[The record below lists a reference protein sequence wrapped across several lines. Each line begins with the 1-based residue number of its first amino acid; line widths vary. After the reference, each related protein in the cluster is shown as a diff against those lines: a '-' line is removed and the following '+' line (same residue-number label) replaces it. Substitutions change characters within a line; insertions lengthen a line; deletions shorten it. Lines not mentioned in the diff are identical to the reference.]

1 METILTT
8 ALTSARE
15 QSEVIS
21 AQDFDQLMR
30 QHQRR
35 VYRVIYLL
43 VRDDD
48 LADVL
53 TQECFLRAYQKLG
66 SFRGECRV
74 ETWLLRIAVNLVRDH
89 GKSRRNSFWRK
100 LVGLDEQ
107 VEINSA
113 LRAVHASPESSL
125 LAREELKEVWRA
137 LDEVS
142 AQQRTIFLLRFAEEM
157 SLAEIAQVLGLA
169 TGSVKAQLFRA
180 TGKVRE
186 VLRQKQWR

>member
-15 QSEVIS
+15 QSEVIT
-21 AQDFDQLMR
+21 ARDFDQLMR

-43 VRDDD
+43 VRDHD

-74 ETWLLRIAVNLVRDH
+74 QTWLLRIAINLVRDH

-107 VEINSA
+107 IETNAVPT
-113 LRAVHASPESSL
+113 AVHASPESSL
-125 LAREELKEVWRA
+125 
-137 LDEVS
+137 
-142 AQQRTIFLLRFAEEM
+142 
-157 SLAEIAQVLGLA
+157 
-169 TGSVKAQLFRA
+169 
-180 TGKVRE
+180 
-186 VLRQKQWR
+186 

>member
-15 QSEVIS
+15 QSEVITEH
-21 AQDFDQLMR
+21 DFDQLMR

-43 VRDDD
+43 VRDHD

-74 ETWLLRIAVNLVRDH
+74 QTWLLRIAINLVRDH

-107 VEINSA
+107 IETNAVPT
-113 LRAVHASPESSL
+113 AVHASPESSL
-125 LAREELKEVWRA
+125 LAREELKEVWKA

-142 AQQRTIFLLRFAEEM
+142 SQQRTIFLLRFAEEM